1 MGVAPWGMSG
11 ASRAGLGRAVTLC
24 VPTGVGVP
32 LVLTYVYGTVVLS
45 LCRSRW
51 GCRGGRAPGDLG
63 VVELD
68 NLAKR
73 GSRRAGR
80 PGLCPP
86 VQRASPWHGV
96 LSLSLSLSL
105 RSERA
110 VVGAAQPQSGRG
122 RSSGRRR
129 LPLPAQQ
136 RPQPAPGTATRGQP
150 LSQHGGPR
158 WEHAE

>member
-1 MGVAPWGMSG
+1 MSG

-51 GCRGGRAPGDLG
+51 GCRGGRAPGDFG

-96 LSLSLSLSL
+96 LSLSLSLSAVNEL
-105 RSERA
+105 WSALPSPRA
-110 VVGAAQPQSGRG
+110 AEDGAPDAAASLSLP
-122 RSSGRRR
+122 SSGRSLR
-129 LPLPAQQ
+129 PA
-136 RPQPAPGTATRGQP
+136 RPQGDSQSASTVALAGSMLSEGQDT
-150 LSQHGGPR
+150 SDR
-158 WEHAE
+158 